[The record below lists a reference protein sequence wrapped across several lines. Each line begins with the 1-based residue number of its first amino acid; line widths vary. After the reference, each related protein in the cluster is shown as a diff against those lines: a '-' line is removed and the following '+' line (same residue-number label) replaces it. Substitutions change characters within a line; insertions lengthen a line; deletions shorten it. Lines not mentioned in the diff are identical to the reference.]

1 MQIFDFMSSKVAAAV
16 FSLGFSVLMFATA
29 IVPANQGALLPGVA

>member
-1 MQIFDFMSSKVAAAV
+1 MQFFDLMSSKLAAAV

-29 IVPANQGALLPGVA
+29 IVPATNPVLTGTIA